1 MSWALAGAES
11 VSVCKAGDGL
21 TKLLR
26 EAGAWQT
33 PTPNPRRPQSDISL
47 CFFPQRKGRKCILA
61 FTGSST
67 EKGKLAGN

>member
-11 VSVCKAGDGL
+11 VSVCKAGDGMI
-21 TKLLR
+21 KLLQ
-26 EAGAWQT
+26 EAEAWQT
-33 PTPNPRRPQSDISL
+33 PTPNPQRPQSDICL
-47 CFFPQRKGRKCILA
+47 CFFPQRKGRKYISA